1 MVGRVG
7 GEERQKLL
15 SPEHLPFLSLKILP
29 SLSFFFGFFSD
40 GGGIDLTGNRMGR
53 PTEVALSKLPW
64 EHQTEPEK
72 GNSSRLHLEWPNANY
87 NLPFQL
93 TEPLFYM

>member
-1 MVGRVG
+1 MG

-15 SPEHLPFLSLKILP
+15 SPNT
-29 SLSFFFGFFSD
+29 SFFFLIRSSPLSFSLAFFFFSD

-53 PTEVALSKLPW
+53 PTEVALSRLPW
-64 EHQTEPEK
+64 EHQAEPEK
-72 GNSSRLHLEWPNANY
+72 GNSSRLHLEWPKANY
-87 NLPFQL
+87 NFRFQL